1 MKSLKEIIN
10 KKPKKECKF
19 QIINTFSNKINKFL
33 IIKNTI
39 YIFLNDNTFK
49 IYNCISFKELG
60 SFKLPFNTINY
71 EVIDKNLIILF
82 DNNILYQYKI
92 NIKENKLEF
101 VFYILN
107 VYMYKFL
114 MNKKEIL
121 LIMNSSKSLAKVNLL
136 GQIIFYIK
144 EKPKILFNIDGI
156 LKNKIY
162 VNTNNKFKDS
172 SNYIFISGFNKDKY
186 IMHIFGYTVDNYDY
200 SENNYTICIYN
211 SDKLNILLK
220 NSYLFFLMSKKI
232 SDKFF
237 IIEYFIKLFYY
248 NEKNNEIIFIDNID
262 IENISEFYYLSDDIC
277 CAVYN
282 SDSLYIFDFSKNI
295 ISKKIIFQ
303 EDMHLEYSKNF
314 YFLEYNGITHYYY
327 LRNYKGNKIIH
338 GIAA

>member
-60 SFKLPFNTINY
+60 SFKFPFNPFNY

-92 NIKENKLEF
+92 NFKENKLEF

-172 SNYIFISGFNKDKY
+172 SNYIFISDINKDKY
-186 IMHIFGYTVDNYDY
+186 IMHIFGYTVDNCDY
-200 SENNYTICIYN
+200 S
-211 SDKLNILLK
+211 
-220 NSYLFFLMSKKI
+220 
-232 SDKFF
+232 
-237 IIEYFIKLFYY
+237 
-248 NEKNNEIIFIDNID
+248 
-262 IENISEFYYLSDDIC
+262 
-277 CAVYN
+277 
-282 SDSLYIFDFSKNI
+282 
-295 ISKKIIFQ
+295 
-303 EDMHLEYSKNF
+303 
-314 YFLEYNGITHYYY
+314 
-327 LRNYKGNKIIH
+327 
-338 GIAA
+338 